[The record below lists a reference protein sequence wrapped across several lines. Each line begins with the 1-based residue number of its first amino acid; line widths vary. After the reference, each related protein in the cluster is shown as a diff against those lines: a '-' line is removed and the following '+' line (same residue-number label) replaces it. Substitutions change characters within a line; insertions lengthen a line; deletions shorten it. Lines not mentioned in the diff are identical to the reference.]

1 MQGFNMTVFNLIE
14 KRKRKPAFL
23 CIQRVCPKTLWK
35 ARLKI
40 VRKKHGFDGSEAEM
54 EVSAAVSTENR

>member
-14 KRKRKPAFL
+14 NISLHTARLSKDSMEG
-23 CIQRVCPKTLWK
+23 
-35 ARLKI
+35 RLKI
-40 VRKKHGFDGSEAEM
+40 IRKKHGFDGSEAEM

>member
-14 KRKRKPAFL
+14 NISLHTARLSKDSMEG
-23 CIQRVCPKTLWK
+23 
-35 ARLKI
+35 RLKI
-40 VRKKHGFDGSEAEM
+40 IRKHGFDGSEAEM

>member
-14 KRKRKPAFL
+14 KKKT
-23 CIQRVCPKTLWK
+23 CISLHTARLSKDSMEG
-35 ARLKI
+35 RLKI
-40 VRKKHGFDGSEAEM
+40 IRKKHGFDGSEAEM

>member
-14 KRKRKPAFL
+14 KRKKKPAFL

-35 ARLKI
+35 AELKI
-40 VRKKHGFDGSEAEM
+40 IRKKHGFDGSEAEM
-54 EVSAAVSTENR
+54 EV